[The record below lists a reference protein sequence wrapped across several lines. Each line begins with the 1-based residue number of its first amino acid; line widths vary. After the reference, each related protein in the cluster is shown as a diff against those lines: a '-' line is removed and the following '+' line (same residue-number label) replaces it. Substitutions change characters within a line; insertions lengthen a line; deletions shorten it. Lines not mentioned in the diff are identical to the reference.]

1 MADSWTRPFD
11 ASYDFVRVSRETGL
25 EVDFV
30 RDIENGGS
38 IERNA
43 NTALYETASLDFADK
58 FDVGND
64 FLRVYLNATFTDGSK
79 RRECLGTFMPQ
90 VDSVD
95 IDGAYREGQINA
107 YGLLKRLKDDDFD
120 GPYVI
125 VAGSNLVDEAVK
137 IAESVGLTVYAD
149 PSSLLLGSTLVFGVG
164 RDNDAKN
171 KLDAVDLLLKAAGFR
186 SPATDRMGNVIYR
199 RYVEPA
205 DMPIS
210 AEFTEGR
217 DARFMSDMTES
228 TNRAEVCNVVH
239 VDFSTQDAS
248 VRGTAVDDSP
258 DSDLSTVS
266 VGRRIVKSYS
276 YDSLPGVDTED
287 ANLVEGA
294 ANALI
299 GTGKK
304 LDKSFRQSD
313 SHGSIQTVY
322 VSDSPQVGV
331 LFGIEVVS
339 SGGRVGFCQ
348 DEGPSVKKDTDYTQ
362 SVWVKGTKGATGIIQ
377 SFWDQERALG
387 PVTKGFTMTGEWQ
400 KVSYTYHATDNHSK
414 VSWGY
419 CYIDGG
425 EAIFVADKVEEGGNA
440 TPWPQDAMQSA
451 ADRKAAELLATE
463 RAVTRTDEFRSVHG
477 GGDEL
482 QDRRG
487 CRQAGNP
494 EADADARRRLRHKAH
509 GEEVRAMSDSAA
521 EIKGAAARLAAA
533 MPSGGKRLTMEF
545 GTVVGVHDT
554 ALDVMLHGAVV
565 TVPMVRSCTGCI
577 ITDRAVILSQGPLA
591 VCVGTMTAV

>member
-1 MADSWTRPFD
+1 MADNWTRPFD
-11 ASYDFVRVSRETGL
+11 ASYDFVRVSRETML
-25 EVDFV
+25 ELDFV
-30 RDIENGGS
+30 RDIKNGGT
-38 IERNA
+38 IERNS
-43 NTALYETASLDFADK
+43 NTAIYETASLDFSDK

-64 FLRVYLNATFTDGSK
+64 FLRVYLNAVFTDATK
-79 RRECLGTFMPQ
+79 KRECLGTFIPQ
-90 VDSVD
+90 MDSID
-95 IDGAYREGQINA
+95 IDGAYREGQVNA
-107 YGLLKRLKDDDFD
+107 YGLLKLLKDDDFD
-120 GPYVI
+120 EPYVI
-125 VAGSNLVDEAVK
+125 VAGSNIVDEAVK
-137 IAESVGLTVYAD
+137 IVESVGLTVYSD
-149 PSSLLLGSTLVFGVG
+149 PSTLLLGSTLVFGVG
-164 RDNDAKN
+164 KN
-171 KLDAVDLLLKAAGFR
+171 NEVKTKLDAVNFLLKLAGFR
-186 SPATDRMGNVIYR
+186 SAMTDRMGNVHLR

-210 AEFTEGR
+210 ADFVEGK
-217 DARFMSDMTES
+217 DARFMPDMTDS

-287 ANLVEGA
+287 NNIIEGA

-304 LDKSFRQSD
+304 SDKSFRQSD

-331 LFGIEVVS
+331 LFGIKVVS

-400 KVSYTYHATDNHSK
+400 KVSYTYHATENHNK
-414 VSWGY
+414 CSWGY
-419 CYIDGG
+419 CYIDSG
-425 EAIFVADKVEEGGNA
+425 EAVFVADKVEEGGTA
-440 TPWPQDAMQSA
+440 TPWPQDAMQAA

-463 RAVTRTDEFRSVHG
+463 RSVTRTAVFKSAYKSIEPCMAVAMSYKTG
-477 GGDEL
+477 GVVGKLAIQKQTLTLDA
-482 QDRRG
+482 G
-487 CRQAGNP
+487 CVIKHT
-494 EADADARRRLRHKAH
+494 ARRYER
-509 GEEVRAMSDSAA
+509 
-521 EIKGAAARLAAA
+521 
-533 MPSGGKRLTMEF
+533 
-545 GTVVGVHDT
+545 
-554 ALDVMLHGAVV
+554 
-565 TVPMVRSCTGCI
+565 
-577 ITDRAVILSQGPLA
+577 
-591 VCVGTMTAV
+591 

>member
-25 EVDFV
+25 ELDFV

-64 FLRVYLNATFTDGSK
+64 FLRVYLNATFSDGSE
-79 RRECLGTFMPQ
+79 RRECLGTFMPV

-186 SPATDRMGNVIYR
+186 SPATDRMGNVLYR

-322 VSDSPQVGV
+322 VP
-331 LFGIEVVS
+331 
-339 SGGRVGFCQ
+339 
-348 DEGPSVKKDTDYTQ
+348 
-362 SVWVKGTKGATGIIQ
+362 
-377 SFWDQERALG
+377 
-387 PVTKGFTMTGEWQ
+387 
-400 KVSYTYHATDNHSK
+400 
-414 VSWGY
+414 
-419 CYIDGG
+419 
-425 EAIFVADKVEEGGNA
+425 
-440 TPWPQDAMQSA
+440 
-451 ADRKAAELLATE
+451 
-463 RAVTRTDEFRSVHG
+463 
-477 GGDEL
+477 
-482 QDRRG
+482 
-487 CRQAGNP
+487 
-494 EADADARRRLRHKAH
+494 
-509 GEEVRAMSDSAA
+509 
-521 EIKGAAARLAAA
+521 RLAA
-533 MPSGGKRLTMEF
+533 GGRAFRHQGRLEWRARRLLP
-545 GTVVGVHDT
+545 GRG
-554 ALDVMLHGAVV
+554 AERQEGYGLHAE
-565 TVPMVRSCTGCI
+565 
-577 ITDRAVILSQGPLA
+577 
-591 VCVGTMTAV
+591 CVGQGH

>member
-1 MADSWTRPFD
+1 MDFLLLDEEDYKSFLEVMNMAGRFWVRDLYGERFRARLNCSVKRSDGAWVASCDRRGRRWEEPANADSWIRPFD

-25 EVDFV
+25 ELDFV

-164 RDNDAKN
+164 GDNDAKN

-186 SPATDRMGNVIYR
+186 SPVTDRMGNVIYR

-217 DARFMSDMTES
+217 DARFMPAMTES

-287 ANLVEGA
+287 ANLVEAPPTPSSAPARSRIRASGRASRTAASRPSTSPTRRRWACFSASRSSRVAGA
-294 ANALI
+294 SASARTRGRASRRI
-299 GTGKK
+299 RTT
-304 LDKSFRQSD
+304 RRAC
-313 SHGSIQTVY
+313 GS
-322 VSDSPQVGV
+322 
-331 LFGIEVVS
+331 
-339 SGGRVGFCQ
+339 
-348 DEGPSVKKDTDYTQ
+348 
-362 SVWVKGTKGATGIIQ
+362 
-377 SFWDQERALG
+377 RALRARRA
-387 PVTKGFTMTGEWQ
+387 
-400 KVSYTYHATDNHSK
+400 SYSL
-414 VSWGY
+414 SG
-419 CYIDGG
+419 I
-425 EAIFVADKVEEGGNA
+425 
-440 TPWPQDAMQSA
+440 
-451 ADRKAAELLATE
+451 
-463 RAVTRTDEFRSVHG
+463 
-477 GGDEL
+477 
-482 QDRRG
+482 RRG
-487 CRQAGNP
+487 
-494 EADADARRRLRHKAH
+494 
-509 GEEVRAMSDSAA
+509 
-521 EIKGAAARLAAA
+521 RLA
-533 MPSGGKRLTMEF
+533 R
-545 GTVVGVHDT
+545 
-554 ALDVMLHGAVV
+554 
-565 TVPMVRSCTGCI
+565 
-577 ITDRAVILSQGPLA
+577 
-591 VCVGTMTAV
+591 

>member
-1 MADSWTRPFD
+1 MADSWIRPFD

-25 EVDFV
+25 ELDFV

-186 SPATDRMGNVIYR
+186 SPVTDRMGNVIYR

-248 VRGTAVDDSP
+248 VRGTAVDDSARFRP
-258 DSDLSTVS
+258 LDRLGRSSNRQELQLRQPAGRGYRGRQPCR
-266 VGRRIVKSYS
+266 GRRQR
-276 YDSLPGVDTED
+276 PHRH
-287 ANLVEGA
+287 
-294 ANALI
+294 
-299 GTGKK
+299 
-304 LDKSFRQSD
+304 RQE
-313 SHGSIQTVY
+313 
-322 VSDSPQVGV
+322 VG
-331 LFGIEVVS
+331 
-339 SGGRVGFCQ
+339 
-348 DEGPSVKKDTDYTQ
+348 
-362 SVWVKGTKGATGIIQ
+362 
-377 SFWDQERALG
+377 
-387 PVTKGFTMTGEWQ
+387 
-400 KVSYTYHATDNHSK
+400 
-414 VSWGY
+414 
-419 CYIDGG
+419 
-425 EAIFVADKVEEGGNA
+425 
-440 TPWPQDAMQSA
+440 
-451 ADRKAAELLATE
+451 
-463 RAVTRTDEFRSVHG
+463 
-477 GGDEL
+477 
-482 QDRRG
+482 
-487 CRQAGNP
+487 
-494 EADADARRRLRHKAH
+494 
-509 GEEVRAMSDSAA
+509 
-521 EIKGAAARLAAA
+521 
-533 MPSGGKRLTMEF
+533 
-545 GTVVGVHDT
+545 
-554 ALDVMLHGAVV
+554 
-565 TVPMVRSCTGCI
+565 
-577 ITDRAVILSQGPLA
+577 
-591 VCVGTMTAV
+591 

>member
-1 MADSWTRPFD
+1 MADSWIRPFD

-25 EVDFV
+25 ELDFV

-186 SPATDRMGNVIYR
+186 SPATDRMGNVLYR

-210 AEFTEGR
+210 AEFTEGG
-217 DARFMSDMTES
+217 DARFMSAMTES

-287 ANLVEGA
+287 SNLVEGA

-331 LFGIEVVS
+331 LFGIKVVS

-400 KVSYTYHATDNHSK
+400 KVSYTYHATENHSK

-440 TPWPQDAMQSA
+440 TPWP
-451 ADRKAAELLATE
+451 
-463 RAVTRTDEFRSVHG
+463 
-477 GGDEL
+477 
-482 QDRRG
+482 
-487 CRQAGNP
+487 
-494 EADADARRRLRHKAH
+494 
-509 GEEVRAMSDSAA
+509 
-521 EIKGAAARLAAA
+521 
-533 MPSGGKRLTMEF
+533 
-545 GTVVGVHDT
+545 
-554 ALDVMLHGAVV
+554 
-565 TVPMVRSCTGCI
+565 
-577 ITDRAVILSQGPLA
+577 
-591 VCVGTMTAV
+591 

>member
-1 MADSWTRPFD
+1 MADSWIRPFD

-43 NTALYETASLDFADK
+43 NTALYETASLDFAGK

-79 RRECLGTFMPQ
+79 RRECLGTFMPV

-107 YGLLKRLKDDDFD
+107 YGLLKLLKDDDFD

-125 VAGSNLVDEAVK
+125 AQDSNAVEEAVK
-137 IAESVGLTVYAD
+137 IAESVGLIVYAD
-149 PSSLLLGSTLVFGVG
+149 SSSLLLGSNWVFGVG
-164 RDNDAKN
+164 RNNDAKT
-171 KLDAVDLLLKAAGFR
+171 KLDAVNLLLEAAGFR
-186 SPATDRMGNVIYR
+186 SASTDRMGNVLFR

-217 DARFMSDMTES
+217 DARFMSAMTES

-287 ANLVEGA
+287 SNLIEGA
-294 ANALI
+294 DNALI

-304 LDKSFRQSD
+304 SDKSFRRSD
-313 SHGSIQTVY
+313 QHGSIQTVY
-322 VSDSPQVGV
+322 VPDSPQMGV
-331 LFGIEVVS
+331 LFGIKVVS
-339 SGGRVGFCQ
+339 TGGRIGFCQ

-377 SFWDQERALG
+377 SFWDQEKTVG
-387 PVTKGFTMTGEWQ
+387 PSTSAFTLTGEWQ
-400 KVSYTYHATDNHSK
+400 KLTYTYHAIENHNK
-414 VSWGY
+414 CSWGY
-419 CYIDGG
+419 CYIDSG
-425 EAIFVADKVEEGGNA
+425 EAVFVADKVEEGGTA
-440 TPWPQDAMQSA
+440 TPWPQDAMQAA

-463 RAVTRTDEFRSVHG
+463 RAVTRTDEFRSVYKPVEPCMAVAMNYRTG
-477 GGDEL
+477 GVVGKLAIQKQTLTLDA
-482 QDRRG
+482 G
-487 CRQAGNP
+487 CVIKHT
-494 EADADARRRLRHKAH
+494 ARRYER
-509 GEEVRAMSDSAA
+509 
-521 EIKGAAARLAAA
+521 
-533 MPSGGKRLTMEF
+533 
-545 GTVVGVHDT
+545 
-554 ALDVMLHGAVV
+554 
-565 TVPMVRSCTGCI
+565 
-577 ITDRAVILSQGPLA
+577 
-591 VCVGTMTAV
+591 

>member
-25 EVDFV
+25 ELEFV

-43 NTALYETASLDFADK
+43 NTALYETASLDFADR

-64 FLRVYLNATFTDGSK
+64 FLRVYLNASFSDGSE

-107 YGLLKRLKDDDFD
+107 YGLLKLLKDDDFD

-125 VAGSNLVDEAVK
+125 VKDSNAVDEAVK

-149 PSSLLLGSTLVFGVG
+149 SSSLLLGGNWVFGVG
-164 RDNDAKN
+164 KSNDAKT
-171 KLDAVDLLLKAAGFR
+171 KLDAVNLLLEAAGFR
-186 SPATDRMGNVIYR
+186 SAATDRMGNVLFR

-205 DMPIS
+205 DMPVS
-210 AEFTEGR
+210 AEFTEGV
-217 DARFMSDMTES
+217 DARFMSAMTES

-287 ANLVEGA
+287 ANLIEGA
-294 ANALI
+294 ANALV

-304 LDKSFRQSD
+304 SDKSFRQSD
-313 SHGSIQTVY
+313 THGSIQTVY
-322 VSDSPQVGV
+322 VPDSPQTGV
-331 LFGIEVVS
+331 LFGIKVVS

-362 SVWVKGTKGATGIIQ
+362 SVWVKGTKGATGTLQ
-377 SFWDQERALG
+377 AFWDQDRQLG
-387 PVTKGFTMTGEWQ
+387 PATKEFTMTGEWQ
-400 KVSYTYHATDNHSK
+400 KVGYTYHATETHNK

-419 CYIDGG
+419 CYINGG
-425 EAIFVADKVEEGGNA
+425 EAVVVADKVEEGSTA
-440 TPWPQDAMQSA
+440 TPWPQDAMQAA
-451 ADRKAAELLATE
+451 ADAKAAELLATE
-463 RAVTRTDEFRSVHG
+463 RAVTRTDEFKSVYKPVEPCMAVAMNYRTG
-477 GGDEL
+477 GVVGKLAIQKQTLTLDA
-482 QDRRG
+482 G
-487 CRQAGNP
+487 CVIKHT
-494 EADADARRRLRHKAH
+494 ARRYER
-509 GEEVRAMSDSAA
+509 
-521 EIKGAAARLAAA
+521 
-533 MPSGGKRLTMEF
+533 
-545 GTVVGVHDT
+545 
-554 ALDVMLHGAVV
+554 
-565 TVPMVRSCTGCI
+565 
-577 ITDRAVILSQGPLA
+577 
-591 VCVGTMTAV
+591 

>member
-1 MADSWTRPFD
+1 MADSWTKPFD

-25 EVDFV
+25 ELDFV

-43 NTALYETASLDFADK
+43 NTALYETASLDFVDK

-64 FLRVYLNATFTDGSK
+64 FLRVYLNASFSDGSK

-186 SPATDRMGNVIYR
+186 SPATDRMGNVLYR

-217 DARFMSDMTES
+217 DARFMPDMTES

-287 ANLVEGA
+287 SNLVEGA

-304 LDKSFRQSD
+304 SDKSFRQSD

-322 VSDSPQVGV
+322 VPDSPQTGV
-331 LFGIEVVS
+331 LFGIKVVS
-339 SGGRVGFCQ
+339 SGGRIGFCQ
-348 DEGPSVKKDTDYTQ
+348 DAVGSLKKGVPITH
-362 SVWVKGTKGATGIIQ
+362 SLWIKGTKGVRVSMQAWWVPSLSAGPHMHYAT
-377 SFWDQERALG
+377 L
-387 PVTKGFTMTGEWQ
+387 TGEWQ
-400 KVSYTYHATDNHSK
+400 RLVATETPADNYSEVSA
-414 VSWGY
+414 GY
-419 CYIDGG
+419 VYLESGG
-425 EAIFVADKVEEGGNA
+425 EAVVVADKVEAGAEA
-440 TPWPQDAMQSA
+440 TPWPQDAMQAA

-463 RAVTRTDEFRSVHG
+463 RAVTRTDEFKSVYKPVEPCMAVAMNYRTG
-477 GGDEL
+477 GVVGKLAIQKQTLTLDA
-482 QDRRG
+482 G
-487 CRQAGNP
+487 CVIKHT
-494 EADADARRRLRHKAH
+494 ARRYER
-509 GEEVRAMSDSAA
+509 
-521 EIKGAAARLAAA
+521 
-533 MPSGGKRLTMEF
+533 
-545 GTVVGVHDT
+545 
-554 ALDVMLHGAVV
+554 
-565 TVPMVRSCTGCI
+565 
-577 ITDRAVILSQGPLA
+577 
-591 VCVGTMTAV
+591 

>member
-11 ASYDFVRVSRETGL
+11 ASYDFVRVSRATGL

-79 RRECLGTFMPQ
+79 RRECLGTFMPV

-164 RDNDAKN
+164 RENDAKN
-171 KLDAVDLLLKAAGFR
+171 KLDAVGLLLKAAGFR

-258 DSDLSTVS
+258 DSDLSIVS

-276 YDSLPGVDTED
+276 YDSLPGVDTRTPTSSR
-287 ANLVEGA
+287 APPTPSSAPARSRIRASGRAIRTA
-294 ANALI
+294 A
-299 GTGKK
+299 
-304 LDKSFRQSD
+304 SR
-313 SHGSIQTVY
+313 
-322 VSDSPQVGV
+322 
-331 LFGIEVVS
+331 
-339 SGGRVGFCQ
+339 
-348 DEGPSVKKDTDYTQ
+348 PSTFPT
-362 SVWVKGTKGATGIIQ
+362 
-377 SFWDQERALG
+377 
-387 PVTKGFTMTGEWQ
+387 
-400 KVSYTYHATDNHSK
+400 
-414 VSWGY
+414 
-419 CYIDGG
+419 
-425 EAIFVADKVEEGGNA
+425 
-440 TPWPQDAMQSA
+440 
-451 ADRKAAELLATE
+451 
-463 RAVTRTDEFRSVHG
+463 
-477 GGDEL
+477 
-482 QDRRG
+482 
-487 CRQAGNP
+487 
-494 EADADARRRLRHKAH
+494 RRR
-509 GEEVRAMSDSAA
+509 RACSSASRSSRPAGASASARTRSD
-521 EIKGAAARLAAA
+521 
-533 MPSGGKRLTMEF
+533 
-545 GTVVGVHDT
+545 
-554 ALDVMLHGAVV
+554 
-565 TVPMVRSCTGCI
+565 RSR
-577 ITDRAVILSQGPLA
+577 RAYRSPRACGSRERRAPA
-591 VCVGTMTAV
+591 

>member
-1 MADSWTRPFD
+1 MADSWIRPFD

-25 EVDFV
+25 ELDFV

-125 VAGSNLVDEAVK
+125 TQDSNAVEEAVK

-149 PSSLLLGSTLVFGVG
+149 SSSLLLGSNWVFGVG
-164 RDNDAKN
+164 RNNDAKT
-171 KLDAVDLLLKAAGFR
+171 KLDAVNLLLEAAGFR
-186 SPATDRMGNVIYR
+186 SASTDRMGNVLFR
-199 RYVEPA
+199 RYVEPS

-210 AEFTEGR
+210 AEFTEGA
-217 DARFMSDMTES
+217 DARFMLDMTDS

-239 VDFSTQDAS
+239 VDFNTQDAS
-248 VRGTAVDDSP
+248 VRGTAIDDSP
-258 DSDLSTVS
+258 DSELSTVS
-266 VGRRIVKSYS
+266 VGRRIVKGYS

-287 ANLVEGA
+287 SNLIEGA

-304 LDKSFRQSD
+304 QDKNFRQSD
-313 SHGSIQTVY
+313 THGSIQTVY
-322 VSDSPQVGV
+322 VPDSPQTGV
-331 LFGIEVVS
+331 LFGIKAVS
-339 SGGRVGFCQ
+339 SGGSVGFCQ
-348 DEGPSVKKDTDYTQ
+348 DEGPSVDKDTSYTQ
-362 SVWVKGTKGATGIIQ
+362 SVWVKGTKGATGMMQ
-377 SFWDQERALG
+377 SFWDQERSVGSSTA
-387 PVTKGFTMTGEWQ
+387 PFTLTGEWQ
-400 KVSYTYHATDNHSK
+400 KLTYTYHATENHSK
-414 VSWGY
+414 CSWGY
-419 CYIDGG
+419 CYVDSG
-425 EAIFVADKVEEGGNA
+425 EAVFVADKVEEGGAA
-440 TPWPQDAMQSA
+440 TPWPQDAMQAA

-463 RAVTRTDEFRSVHG
+463 RSVTRTAVFKSVYKPIEPCMAVAMNYRTG
-477 GGDEL
+477 GVVGKLAIQKQTLTLDA
-482 QDRRG
+482 G
-487 CRQAGNP
+487 CVIKHT
-494 EADADARRRLRHKAH
+494 ARRYER
-509 GEEVRAMSDSAA
+509 
-521 EIKGAAARLAAA
+521 
-533 MPSGGKRLTMEF
+533 
-545 GTVVGVHDT
+545 
-554 ALDVMLHGAVV
+554 
-565 TVPMVRSCTGCI
+565 
-577 ITDRAVILSQGPLA
+577 
-591 VCVGTMTAV
+591 